1 VQAQPATLPTG
12 AIMKTIHKPFINIG
26 PGEFIQ
32 DEIDERGWSQKEF
45 AEILGFS
52 KKHVNRLIQNKEP
65 ITSDTARRLSK
76 AFGSSAKFWLD
87 LETTYRLNLET
98 KAKTEEEDCAA
109 RALCFHYMP
118 IREMR
123 KKGWLPSEEN
133 NLIKAVKSFW
143 NISNLSFDFLREE
156 SQTCYRKSEASA
168 NFNQYAAFV
177 WLQKVKNDIST
188 KVAPSYSQD
197 KLEKLAKQIPN
208 LSYDKQGIEKFINNL
223 NECGV
228 YFLHLQHLEDT
239 YIDGAAFYY
248 KENPVIVYTARYDR
262 ADNFWFTMTHEII
275 HVLKHISKDGQPI
288 FDNMEEPSSNEI
300 AKEADRLS
308 SQILKEEE
316 ILNFF
321 ENKARISAIQINQCS
336 EELKISPAIIVGC
349 LHHHKILSFRSM
361 RKFLLPIKDTLKL
374 GEQN

>member
-1 VQAQPATLPTG
+1 
-12 AIMKTIHKPFINIG
+12 MKTIHKPFINIG

-32 DEIDERGWSQKEF
+32 DEIDERGWSQKEL

-76 AFGSSAKFWLD
+76 AFKSSAKFWLN

-98 KAKTEEEDCAA
+98 TAKTEEEDCAA

-123 KKGWLPSEEN
+123 KKRWLPSEEN

-143 NISNLSFDFLREE
+143 NISDLSFNFLSEVP
-156 SQTCYRKSEASA
+156 QPCYRKSEASA

-177 WLQKVKNDIST
+177 WLQKVKNDISKKT
-188 KVAPSYSQD
+188 IPTYSKD
-197 KLEKLAKQIPN
+197 KLEKLAEQISS

-223 NECGV
+223 NECGIH
-228 YFLHLQHLEDT
+228 FLYLQHLEDT

-248 KENPVIVYTARYDR
+248 EENPVIVYTARYDR
-262 ADNFWFTMTHEII
+262 TDNFWFTMTHEII
-275 HVLKHISKDGQPI
+275 HVLKQHIIKDGPAI
-288 FDNMEEPSSNEI
+288 FDNMEEPSSNETE
-300 AKEADRLS
+300 KEADSLS
-308 SQILKEEE
+308 SKILKEEE
-316 ILNFF
+316 ILSFF
-321 ENKARISAIQINQCS
+321 KNTTRISAIHINQCS

-349 LHHHKILSFRSM
+349 LHHHEILSFRSM
-361 RKFLLPIKDTLKL
+361 RKYLLPIKNQL
-374 GEQN
+374 